1 MDEEDAVM
9 INSGG
14 SNFRNE
20 SVLAT
25 LAIGGAAAADNP
37 F

>member
-1 MDEEDAVM
+1 M

-25 LAIGGAAAADNP
+25 LAIGGAAAADSDNP